1 MIGILI
7 VAHDPLASALL
18 QCASHIFGAHPPA
31 CVALDVGPESDATNV
46 EIEAQRLATE
56 LDSGQ
61 GVLVLTDLVG
71 ATPSNAAAK
80 LMRPGAMAVLSGTNL
95 AMLLR
100 ALTYRSDATLD
111 ILVEKAIAGA
121 IAGVMKLPPQQLAE
135 QSSTDRLED
144 PPSVSQP
151 DGVATD
157 AHSRLPHQK

>member
-7 VAHDPLASALL
+7 VAHDPLATALL
-18 QCASHIFGAHPPA
+18 QCASHIFGACPPA
-31 CVALDVGPESDATNV
+31 CVALNVGADSDAASV
-46 EIEAQRLATE
+46 EIEARGLATE

-80 LMRPGAMAVLSGTNL
+80 LMQPGVIAVLSGTNL

-100 ALTYRSDATLD
+100 ALTYRNDATLAV
-111 ILVEKAIAGA
+111 LVEKAIAGA
-121 IAGVMKLPPQQLAE
+121 IAGVMKLSPQQLAG
-135 QSSTDRLED
+135 QPIGDRFED
-144 PPSVSQP
+144 PPSISQP

-157 AHSRLPHQK
+157 AHSRLPYQK